1 MSETQ
6 LDNVTAN
13 IIQFIR
19 SIGIPV
25 AFQPVTAD
33 MFVPGIL
40 ISKGTIIV
48 DTDQLLYPG
57 DLLHEAGH
65 IAVAMPADRLLMHGN
80 VGAMTDKNKADGEE
94 MMAIAWSYAAC
105 VHLNMDPAVVFHRAG
120 YQGSSDWYIEQYTA
134 GNMLYVPVLQ
144 WAGFCYDA
152 QQAKVNDTKPF
163 PHMLRW
169 MREADVSVQ

>member
-1 MSETQ
+1 MPENQ
-6 LDNVTAN
+6 LDPVTAC
-13 IIQFIR
+13 IVQFIR

-25 AFQPVTAD
+25 AFQPITED

-40 ISKGTIIV
+40 ISKGTIII

-65 IAVAMPADRLLMHGN
+65 IAVAMPEDRLLMHGN
-80 VGAMTDKNKADGEE
+80 VGDLTEKNKSDGEE

-105 VHLNMDPAVVFHRAG
+105 VHLNIDPAVVFHPAG
-120 YQGSSDWYIEQYTA
+120 YKGSSDWYIEQYTA

-144 WAGFCYDA
+144 WAGFCYDTQLA
-152 QQAKVNDTKPF
+152 VDNDTKPF

-169 MREADVSVQ
+169 VREGHNFS